1 MDRAYGALGLV
12 VLMALAWLLSEH
24 RRRLDW
30 RLVLAGVG
38 LQLGVA
44 FVLIKV
50 PVINDAFLAANV
62 LVEVLEQATAAGTTF
77 AFGYL
82 GGGPLP
88 FEEPWPGAAFVFA
101 LRALPLI
108 LVVSALSAVLFY
120 WRVIPVVVNA
130 FSFCLKKTMGVGG
143 ALGIGVSANIF
154 VGMVEAPLLVRP
166 YLAQMTR
173 SELFSLMC
181 AGMATIA
188 GTMLVVYA
196 SILGPVIPEALGHIL
211 IASIVSA
218 PAAILLSRIMIPETG
233 EVTTGVIVPP
243 QTATSTMDAAVKGT
257 AQGVKLLINVVALL
271 IVFVALA
278 EMANLLLALGPDAAG
293 APLTLQRLLGWLMA
307 PLVWIIGVPWS
318 EAVTA
323 GALMGTKVVLNE
335 FIAYLDMA
343 ALPEGALSEKS
354 RVIMVYA
361 MCGFANFGSVG
372 IMVGGLSA
380 MAPDRRDEI
389 VGLGLKSLVAG
400 TLATLMTGAVVGM
413 LY

>member
-1 MDRAYGALGLV
+1 MDRMFGALGLV

-30 RLVLAGVG
+30 RLILAGVG

-62 LVEVLEQATAAGTTF
+62 LVELLEKATTAGTTF

-101 LRALPLI
+101 LKALPII

-243 QTATSTMDAAVKGT
+243 QTATSTMDAVVKGT

-278 EMANLLLALGPDAAG
+278 EMVNLLLALGPDAAG

>member
-1 MDRAYGALGLV
+1 MDRAFGALGLV

-30 RLVLAGVG
+30 RLVLAGVC

-44 FVLIKV
+44 FLLIKV
-50 PVINDAFLAANV
+50 PVINEAFLAANV
-62 LVEVLEQATAAGTTF
+62 LVEVLEQATTAGTSF

-82 GGGPLP
+82 GGAPLP
-88 FEEPWPGAAFVFA
+88 FDEPWPGAAFVFA

-120 WRVIPVVVNA
+120 WRVIPMVVNA

-154 VGMVEAPLLVRP
+154 VGMIEAPLLVRP

-196 SILGPVIPEALGHIL
+196 SILGPVIPSALGHIL

-233 EVTTGVIVPP
+233 QVTTGVIVPP

-257 AQGVKLLINVVALL
+257 GQGVKLLINVVALL

-278 EMANLLLALGPDAAG
+278 EMVNLLLALGPDAAG

-307 PLVWIIGVPWS
+307 PLVWIIGVPWA
-318 EAVTA
+318 EALTA
-323 GALMGTKVVLNE
+323 GSLMGTKVVLNE
-335 FIAYLDMA
+335 FIAYLEMA

-372 IMVGGLSA
+372 IMVGGMSA

-389 VGLGLKSLVAG
+389 VALGLKSLVAG

>member
-1 MDRAYGALGLV
+1 MDRMFGVLGLV

-82 GGGPLP
+82 GGAPLP
-88 FEEPWPGAAFVFA
+88 FDEPWPGAAFVFA
-101 LRALPLI
+101 LRALPII

-243 QTATSTMDAAVKGT
+243 QTATSTMDAVVKGT

-278 EMANLLLALGPDAAG
+278 EMVNLLLALGPDAAG

-389 VGLGLKSLVAG
+389 VGLGLKSLAAG